1 MPEKLLTSFHTHTYL
16 CKHAVGMPVD
26 YVKKAIEA
34 GCAGLGFSDHC
45 PYPHDDV
52 WNDCRMNAC
61 DVPLYLE
68 MVEQARELAPFPVFL
83 GFECE
88 WLPEYES
95 WYRDY
100 LLGELGVEYLVFGS
114 HWLPVD
120 GDLVWAPHLDS
131 KADIFRYIDFTIQG
145 LQKGLYD
152 FLAHPDL
159 FLAYCYH
166 IDKDILKASSYLIDA
181 CMDLNIPIEINGA
194 GSLSE
199 KIVRDG
205 VEETGYPAIA
215 FWEIAREKGATIICN
230 SDAHR
235 AEHVIYGASSAH
247 KFAQNLKIEVVDFL
261 PILQAKLE
269 HRLT

>member
-261 PILQAKLE
+261 FVYSVFCFCF
-269 HRLT
+269 R